1 MAIRYQ
7 ECMMC
12 SSKVWGWFF
21 LHMNWWTPDIFCP
34 KEYRIHN
41 PRAFKTAKLD
51 PYKRFFRREILM
63 ERPEIHGLVSLE
75 INPSIGGS
83 VIMMFFFPFGGI
95 CDRSLEAI
103 FWARASPEE
112 NSEIDFQRKG
122 NRPFN
127 SGKLGPDLWWKRPFL
142 REMVI

>member
-1 MAIRYQ
+1 
-7 ECMMC
+7 
-12 SSKVWGWFF
+12 
-21 LHMNWWTPDIFCP
+21 
-34 KEYRIHN
+34 
-41 PRAFKTAKLD
+41 
-51 PYKRFFRREILM
+51 M

-75 INPSIGGS
+75 INPSIGGF

-127 SGKLGPDLWWKRPFL
+127 SVIGAKRGLICDEKGLFF
-142 REMVI
+142 